1 MIRKLVIYA
10 VLIPLAILIVAF
22 AAANRDVITVSFDPF
37 SPAQPAFSLK
47 TPLFVAMFAFVIA
60 GVLIG
65 GFAAWLKQ
73 GQYRRQVRHLQGEI
87 RHLKREI
94 EVMNVRLE
102 AGARAAP
109 SDASRLTFH
118 PPA

>member
-1 MIRKLVIYA
+1 MMRKLVIYA
-10 VLIPLAILIVAF
+10 VLIPLAIVIVAF
-22 AAANRDVITVSFDPF
+22 AAANRDIITVSFDPF
-37 SPAQPAFSLK
+37 SPTQPAFSLK
-47 TPLFVAMFAFVIA
+47 TPLFVAMFAFVIT
-60 GVLIG
+60 GVVIG

-73 GQYRRQVRHLQGEI
+73 GQYRRQARNLQAEI

-102 AGARAAP
+102 SGAHGAP